1 MSDKLSWIFDMS
13 GLRPEIE
20 FSNTFT
26 LIKTGMRFKQVS
38 TDIHRFWCKKYYYH
52 FDLIIKVKYF
62 QKNTVRS
69 G

>member
-1 MSDKLSWIFDMS
+1 MYRID
-13 GLRPEIE
+13 
-20 FSNTFT
+20 
-26 LIKTGMRFKQVS
+26 IKFIDFGAKMVQF
-38 TDIHRFWCKKYYYH
+38 YYYY